1 MHADD
6 GAAAGVV
13 EVLEG
18 RVPLQ
23 RDGRRTRHA
32 DFLVHAAGG
41 RIAQKGPAHSNRSS
55 HFHKQKRLPY
65 LTGKTRYNVVLPII
79 GIHRTSLLLLIVTAF
94 QIDLYSHC
102 SFVFTMRRCC
112 SRMKYAR
119 SFSFFC
125 KNKTTFASSFNINL
139 LS

>member
-1 MHADD
+1 MHAGN

-23 RDGRRTRHA
+23 RNGRRTRHA

-41 RIAQKGPAHSNRSS
+41 GIAQKGPALSNRSS
-55 HFHKQKRLPY
+55 RFHKQKRLPY
-65 LTGKTRYNVVLPII
+65 LTGKTRYNVVLRMI
-79 GIHRTSLLLLIVTAF
+79 GIHRTSLLLIVTAF